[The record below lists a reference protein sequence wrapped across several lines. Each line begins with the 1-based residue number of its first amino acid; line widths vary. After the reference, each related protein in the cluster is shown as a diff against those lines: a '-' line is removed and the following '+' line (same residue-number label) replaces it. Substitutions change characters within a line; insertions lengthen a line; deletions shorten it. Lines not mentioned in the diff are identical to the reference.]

1 MTTSSLH
8 VKNALTEAAQASPAW
23 HSAGATVRF
32 VLSEPTVEV
41 VLDSRGK
48 ETEAPPTHRL
58 AIAWPD
64 LRDIAEGRRSFL
76 RALTGRRF
84 SARGPVMQTLAFG
97 QALATF
103 DLKH

>member
-1 MTTSSLH
+1 MTTSSLQ
-8 VKNALTEAAQASPAW
+8 VKNALSEAAQVSPAW

-32 VLSEPTVEV
+32 VLSEPAVEV
-41 VLDSRGK
+41 VLDPEGK
-48 ETEAPPTHRL
+48 ETGAPPTHEL
-58 AIAWPD
+58 TIGWPD

-76 RALTGRRF
+76 RSLTARRF
-84 SARGPVMQTLAFG
+84 RATGPVMQTLAFG